1 MNGLLPELLGEESLG
16 VLLALVLVA
25 ALRLGL
31 RAPHDA
37 RRRLLRQPLALLATH
52 LAVLAVDHLLPA
64 ASPAHRFLRPLAL
77 LLVLASI
84 ARSAVLLVLDVLLG
98 RRLARPIP
106 RIIRDIL
113 QGLAFAGVL
122 LAALDAAGVPPG
134 SLLTTSA
141 LLTAVLGLS
150 LQDTLGNVFAGLA
163 IQLQQPFDVGD
174 WIQFDADPKHIGR
187 VIEINWR
194 ATKVITLDDV
204 EVVVPNAGLAKAPIT
219 NFTKPTPVSR
229 RSAYVAAPYDVPP
242 LEVHRI
248 VLSAISDAPGVVKDP
263 PPSVVTHTFGEYGI
277 EYWVRF
283 YTDQFDQRDRVDGSV
298 RDRIWYALRR
308 AEVEIPYPHRTLDV
322 HQVTEESS
330 ARETRRRLDER
341 DQALRCVDI
350 FRVLSDEEL
359 RRLAALAQ
367 RRLYAPGEVI
377 VRQGD
382 GTTELY
388 IIEQGE
394 VEVTIHRA
402 SRVGGAAATVQVARL
417 GAGKFFGEMALVT
430 GDKRQATVRAVTPC
444 QLLGV
449 GREAVQPIMEKAP
462 DLAER
467 ISAVLSERQAQL
479 DAGVAAPEERKEREA
494 QVQKDLVNR
503 IKKFFAL

>member
-25 ALRLGL
+25 ALRVGL
-31 RAPHDA
+31 RRDA
-37 RRRLLRQPLALLATH
+37 RRLLRQPLALLATH
-52 LAVLAVDHLLPA
+52 LVVLAVDHLLPA
-64 ASPAHRFLRPLAL
+64 ASPAHRFVRPLAL

-84 ARSAVLLVLDVLLG
+84 ARSGVLLVLDVVLG

-113 QGLAFAGVL
+113 QGLAFTGVL

-141 LLTAVLGLS
+141 LLTAVIGLS
-150 LQDTLGNVFAGLA
+150 LQETLGNVFAGLA
-163 IQLQQPFDVGD
+163 IQAQAPFEVGD

-187 VIEINWR
+187 VVEINWR
-194 ATKVITLDDV
+194 ATKVVTLDDV
-204 EVVVPNAGLAKAPIT
+204 EVVVPNAGLAKAPII
-219 NFTKPTPVSR
+219 NFTQPTRISR
-229 RSAYVAAPYDVPP
+229 RSVYVFAPYDVPP
-242 LEVHRI
+242 LEVQRI
-248 VLSAISDAPGVVKDP
+248 LLSAVADAPGVVRDP
-263 PPSVVTHTFGEYGI
+263 PPSIVTHTFGEYGI
-277 EYWVRF
+277 EYWVR
-283 YTDQFDQRDRVDGSV
+283 YYPDQFHRRDAVDGAV

-308 AEVEIPYPHRTLDV
+308 AEVEIPYPHRTLEV
-322 HQVTEESS
+322 HEVTEESS
-330 ARETRRRLDER
+330 ARETERLLADR
-341 DQALRCVDI
+341 DRALHCVDM
-350 FRVLSDEEL
+350 FRVLPDEEL
-359 RRLAALAQ
+359 HRLASLAQ

-382 GTTELY
+382 ETSELY
-388 IIEQGE
+388 IIEEGE
-394 VEVTIHRA
+394 VEVRVHRA
-402 SRVGGAAATVQVARL
+402 GAAATVHLARL

-444 QLLGV
+444 LLLGV
-449 GREAVQPIMEKAP
+449 GRDAVQPIMEKAP

-479 DAGVAAPEERKEREA
+479 DAGAAAPEERKEREA
-494 QVQKDLVNR
+494 RVQKDLVNR
-503 IKKFFAL
+503 IKRFFAL